1 MQETS
6 AGRNKLLAEVFLN
19 IKATVM
25 LTTAMV
31 RKTAKRAITVFF
43 FKIRLPLPSVL
54 HGSAVSVK
62 TVLLRGCFAEF
73 YCIVIAFFDRYRL

>member
-1 MQETS
+1 MLFKAVAGTGGILRPSSFSCIVQETS

-25 LTTAMV
+25 PTTAMV

-43 FKIRLPLPSVL
+43 FKIRLPPAF
-54 HGSAVSVK
+54 GFA
-62 TVLLRGCFAEF
+62 RERCF
-73 YCIVIAFFDRYRL
+73 R